1 MVKVNLRAVPYCL
14 SEEDVAWVED
24 TIAGMTEE
32 EKVGQLFFDNRGPV
46 SDEELV
52 ELATRYHI
60 GGYRYNGIMAD
71 RVQHQVRVL
80 QTNARIPLFVACN
93 TESGGNGSAM
103 DGTYLGQG
111 IKVGATGNVRYA
123 YELGRMSNEEAAPMG
138 NNMAF
143 APVCDIH
150 YNWENTEVVM
160 RAFGN
165 DVDRVA
171 AMSKAYMD
179 GVHANPGYASVA
191 KHWPGN
197 GQDFRDA
204 HLSSNINEFT
214 KKEWMATYGKVYK
227 TLIDGGVDGIMGGH
241 IMMPKYMR
249 EVKPGITDDEMM
261 PATLCYELMTD
272 LLRNELGFNGF
283 VVTDAS
289 HMAGFTNRMARKD
302 MVPASIN
309 AGCDMFLFFND
320 PDEDFGYMMDA
331 YKSGVISEERMTDAL
346 RRILGLKAKMG
357 LNKKAKEDIV
367 PRPEALSILGKQEYK
382 DMAAAIS
389 RDAITLVKYKDADVL
404 PLTPEKYKRIMIVYI
419 KGNDGAMAQLMKF
432 ASGNSARKN
441 PAQVLCG
448 MLNERGFDAFV
459 YESPA
464 HVIGQQAKEGKEVDL
479 TDLYRVGKTAVADF
493 KAQQDLVIT
502 VYDVN
507 TGRPVFGMT
516 KGGGEIPWYVH
527 DMTTIGISVNAPTM
541 LADVP
546 TVRTYI
552 NAYDSKPHT
561 MEALVDKLMAGPKA
575 FTGIDPIDSFCGL
588 WDTRI

>member
-1 MVKVNLRAVPYCL
+1 MVKVDLKAIPYCL
-14 SEEDVAWVED
+14 SDADIAWVEA
-24 TIAGMTEE
+24 TIAGMTDE
-32 EKVGQLFFDNRGPV
+32 EKVGQLFFDNRGMAP
-46 SDEELV
+46 DEELI
-52 ELATRYHI
+52 ELVTKYHI
-60 GGYRYNGIMAD
+60 GGYRYNGIKAD

-80 QTNARIPLFVACN
+80 QRSAKIPLFVACN
-93 TESGGNGSAM
+93 PESGGNGSAT
-103 DGTYLGQG
+103 DGTYVSHG
-111 IKVGATGNVRYA
+111 IKIGATNNVQYA
-123 YELGRMSNEEAAPMG
+123 YELGRMANEEAAPMG

-165 DVDRVA
+165 DPDRVA
-171 AMSKAYMD
+171 AMSKAYVD
-179 GVHANPGYASVA
+179 GVHAIPGYASVA

-204 HLSSNINEFT
+204 HYSSNINNFSYD
-214 KKEWMATYGKVYK
+214 EWMESYGKVYK

-249 EVKPGITDDEMM
+249 ELYGTPDEEMM

-272 LLRNELGFNGF
+272 LLRNKLGFNGF

-289 HMAGFTNRMARKD
+289 HMVGMTNRMSRRE
-302 MVPASIN
+302 MVPAAIN

-367 PRPEALSILGKQEYK
+367 PSPEAMTAVLGKQEYK

-389 RDAITLVKYKDADVL
+389 KDAITLVKYKDADVL
-404 PLTPEKYKRIMIVYI
+404 PLTPEKYKKIMIVYV
-419 KGNDGAMAQLMKF
+419 KGADSGHAQLAKIIF
-432 ASGNSARKN
+432 GGNGPKN
-441 PAQVLCG
+441 AAQVLSE
-448 MLNERGFDAFV
+448 MLNARGFDTFV
-459 YESPA
+459 YESPL
-464 HVIGQQAKEGKEVDL
+464 QMMERLMKEGKRANFMDI
-479 TDLYRVGKTAVADF
+479 YRMGKAAVKDF
-493 KAQQDLVIT
+493 QKQQDLVIT
-502 VYDVN
+502 VYDVIS
-507 TGRPVFGMT
+507 GRPSFGMA

-527 DMTTIGISVNAPTM
+527 DMPTIGISVNAPTM

-552 NAYDSKPHT
+552 NAYDSKPYT
-561 MEALVDKLMAGPKA
+561 MEALVDKLLAGPEA

-588 WDTRI
+588 WDTRL